1 MAFTQSQLVD
11 LLFKKTINF
20 VSNTKP
26 AGVPAAN
33 EFYNEGFSSFP
44 LVQTSQ
50 IWLQSD
56 QIPTTAA
63 TVSGITQLVKVQLT
77 PVTGAVSSG
86 VTYSFYDA
94 SGTLIDIIPPSINS
108 TYALKLFKGD
118 GTTELSTLN
127 NGGYGDMFFDTSS
140 SVLTFFTPSAISL
153 SGNPW
158 VQAWKYVGK
167 KGPIPNLQGIT
178 YSSGTMSLVIGS
190 GLTFSGG
197 SLVATTQNPNV
208 GNGLTSQGTTFSVLL
223 QGNSGLTVS
232 NLGLSINPNAIG
244 TGLTFTSGVLSTVI
258 SSVIVG
264 AGDGLTSSGNTFSIQ
279 LQSNSGLTIS
289 SSGIAVNPSIA
300 GSGLLYNNGVLSAS
314 GVSFNIGNGLTSV
327 SGTLSVIV
335 DNASSLTFSSGNLSI
350 SGRIAGTSLTFSN
363 GILNVSLPYGVNS
376 APTNSIAFYST
387 SGTISGTFSV
397 SNIFLQGGNSFGSTA
412 LFGTNDNNNLQLETN
427 GSVKMQIGTSG
438 NVTIGTTV
446 ESNGYQLRVVGSV
459 SVGGYLVMT
468 QSSSTNPAITIGS
481 VFGLTAQS
489 QRVFIGVSDNTTHG
503 SNTGFVSFGSSFIGT
518 NPNIQ
523 SDGTTLYILNP
534 NSTPNI
540 AVYRTPTASA
550 TIMGAGIRQFSSD
563 VFRFTFDQ
571 SQGQLTATQG
581 TQTIINGFYNVNSDS
596 VFGPT
601 SGTARFMVYGA
612 NGNINQTGSASGV
625 VSLISDNSLTIGTNS
640 LAYYRA
646 FEATKSGGYGFYQTS
661 TSTKNFFG
669 GRSSFGS
676 TTDDGTS
683 IVQVYG
689 TISTTGLK
697 ITNPKSSSAA
707 TYSYLI
713 WNGTTNNVELSE
725 VISGTPIMMYS
736 TTHSFSG
743 SVTQTFTH
751 SLSSTDFIIQMYDT
765 SSGDE
770 VMAQYSNRTYSTIDI
785 TVFESVTAKIV
796 IIG

>member
-44 LVQTSQ
+44 FVQTSQ

-86 VTYSFYDA
+86 GVTYSFYDA
-94 SGTLIDIIPPSINS
+94 SGTLVDIIPPAINS

-140 SVLTFFTPSAISL
+140 SVLTFYTPSAISL

-167 KGPIPNLQGIT
+167 KGAIPNLQGMT
-178 YSSGTMSLVIGS
+178 YSGGTMSLVIGS

-197 SLVATTQNPNV
+197 ALVATSQNPNV
-208 GNGLTSQGTTFSVLL
+208 GAGLTSQGTTFSVLL
-223 QGNSGLTVS
+223 QNNSGLTVS
-232 NLGLSINPNAIG
+232 NSGLSINPNSIG
-244 TGLTFTSGVLSTVI
+244 TGLTFTSGVLATTQTTTV
-258 SSVIVG
+258 G
-264 AGDGLTSSGNTFSIQ
+264 NGLTLSGSTISVL
-279 LQSNSGLTIS
+279 LQSNSGLTTS
-289 SSGIAVNPSIA
+289 ASGLAINPSIA
-300 GSGLLYNNGVLSAS
+300 GSGLSYNSGVLSAS
-314 GVSFNIGNGLTSV
+314 GVTFTVGNGLVST
-327 SGTLSVIV
+327 SGTLSVLL
-335 DNASSLTFSSGNLSI
+335 DNNSSLTFSTGSLSI
-350 SGRIAGTSLTFSN
+350 SGRLAGTGLTFSN
-363 GILNVSLPYGVNS
+363 GILNLNLPYGVNS

-387 SGTISGTFSV
+387 SGTISGTLSI
-397 SNIFLQGGNSFGSTA
+397 SNIFLQSGNSFGTTA
-412 LFGTNDNNNLQLETN
+412 LLGTNDNNNLQLETN
-427 GSVKMQIGTSG
+427 GSVRMQIGTSG
-438 NVTIGTTV
+438 NVTIGSTT
-446 ESNGYQLRVVGSV
+446 ESAGYQLRVVGSV

-468 QSSSTNPAITIGS
+468 QSSSTDPAITLGS
-481 VFGLTAQS
+481 VLGLTAQS
-489 QRVFIGVSDNTTHG
+489 QRVFIGVSDNTTYG
-503 SNTGFVSFGSSFIGT
+503 ANTGFISFGTSFVST

-523 SDGTTLYILNP
+523 SDGSTLYILNP
-534 NSTPNI
+534 NTTPSI
-540 AVYRTPTASA
+540 SIYRSPTAPA
-550 TIMGAGIRQFSSD
+550 TIVGAGLKQSSSD

-581 TQTIINGFYNVNSDS
+581 TQTMINGFYNVNSNS

-601 SGTARFMVYGA
+601 SGSARFMVYGA
-612 NGNINQTGSASGV
+612 NGNINQAGSASGV
-625 VSLISDNSLTIGTNS
+625 VSLISDNSLTIGATS
-640 LAYYRA
+640 LSYYRA

-661 TSTKNFFG
+661 TSAKNFFG
-669 GRSSFGS
+669 GRSSFGL
-676 TTDDGTS
+676 TTDDGSS

-689 TISTTGLK
+689 TISTSGLK
-697 ITNPKSSSAA
+697 ITNPIPSSAA

-725 VISGTPIMMYS
+725 VITGTPIMMYS
-736 TTHSFSG
+736 TTFSFSG

-765 SSGDE
+765 TTGDE
-770 VMAQYSNRTYSTIDI
+770 VMAQYSNRSSSTIDI
-785 TVFESVTAKIV
+785 TVFEAVTARIV